1 MPFSLLL
8 RGILLNPLSWKERK
22 KKRMDVGQLPTSKW
36 LGHYY
41 TLKLLVSFIQHTG
54 NVHHRTTHS
63 VRSVLGVRDQIT
75 IRRHPTDFF
84 IFKNLCIYGRP
95 GSFLLCGAWAFSSCA
110 ACAPLFAVICRPH
123 CGGFSCFV
131 GAPALGCSGYSSC
144 DLLAL
149 VAQQHVDPSWSRDQT
164 RVLCIGRWILTH
176 YTTREVLATF
186 FSSDK
191 RADMRVHS
199 RLPTVDFNPEK
210 GPRWTHR
217 YIESKGQTSAL
228 SWEPADLR
236 GLSIRST
243 SLPTIGF
250 GGRQGH

>member
-1 MPFSLLL
+1 
-8 RGILLNPLSWKERK
+8 
-22 KKRMDVGQLPTSKW
+22 MDVGQLPTSKW

-75 IRRHPTDFF
+75 IRRYPTDFF

-164 RVLCIGRWILTH
+164 RVLCIGR
-176 YTTREVLATF
+176 
-186 FSSDK
+186 
-191 RADMRVHS
+191 
-199 RLPTVDFNPEK
+199 
-210 GPRWTHR
+210 
-217 YIESKGQTSAL
+217 
-228 SWEPADLR
+228 
-236 GLSIRST
+236 
-243 SLPTIGF
+243 
-250 GGRQGH
+250 